1 MTDPTTNNSEEPL
14 EETTAGAPPPVEET
28 APPPVEESVP
38 PPVEESAPPPVEES
52 ETIAPEQ
59 ILATTGNRI
68 LAVLIDGLIAGAIT
82 GLLAAVAGIGP
93 IIGLAYMLT
102 RDALPFL
109 DGQSIGKKAMK
120 LRAISSET
128 GKPLTSNWGPS
139 VIRNIVLYIP
149 LFPLVELFILSSNK
163 EGQRLGDQWAK
174 TKVIVD
180 AS

>member
-1 MTDPTTNNSEEPL
+1 
-14 EETTAGAPPPVEET
+14 
-28 APPPVEESVP
+28 
-38 PPVEESAPPPVEES
+38 
-52 ETIAPEQ
+52 
-59 ILATTGNRI
+59 
-68 LAVLIDGLIAGAIT
+68 
-82 GLLAAVAGIGP
+82 
-93 IIGLAYMLT
+93 MLT

-120 LRAISSET
+120 LRAVSFET

-149 LFPLVELFILSSNK
+149 FFALVELIVLSNNK
-163 EGQRLGDQWAK
+163 DGQRFGDQWAK